1 MPAHKIEWVDGKT
14 IELESSTHTE
24 TGLRLVFKDERI
36 FEVDVV
42 EPISTHKRWK
52 TFKLVCVCKAVETE
66 IGELVPCPTSSWGK
80 RVEKLWKP
88 KVQKGEER
96 EVTELVVIEFSGFE
110 LNKSGGLEQQSIT
123 HFALFES
130 TQDRQLIVGV
140 RNVRESQPQKD
151 ELHSQIQGEVIRL
164 GDEMRKHAEEVG
176 HSLDKLK
183 DTIKQ
188 ADSPTTEQF
197 SDLQSKIEES
207 LKLQRESKEQF
218 APLESH
224 LHAIFTFLRKLVRK
238 QAASKGG
245 VARGRKNKI
254 KIMADELATM
264 GPPELLENRRTQLT
278 NIPEPYFFQ
287 HLLGRICGEHWADEF
302 FTGKIKSGA
311 VSSETVRRWSR
322 TLETHPPVALFL
334 VKFQEDLI
342 KSSVDDD
349 AVIDKTELKQ
359 GYGTVSNP

>member
-88 KVQKGEER
+88 KVQEGEER
-96 EVTELVVIEFSGFE
+96 EVTELVVIGFSGFE

-151 ELHSQIQGEVIRL
+151 ELHSQIQGEVIRE
-164 GDEMRKHAEEVG
+164 GEKTRKHAEEMG
-176 HSLDKLK
+176 HSLK
-183 DTIKQ
+183 
-188 ADSPTTEQF
+188 
-197 SDLQSKIEES
+197 EEVKGS
-207 LKLQRESKEQF
+207 LK
-218 APLESH
+218 SH
-224 LHAIFTFLRKLVRK
+224 K
-238 QAASKGG
+238 
-245 VARGRKNKI
+245 
-254 KIMADELATM
+254 DELH
-264 GPPELLENRRTQLT
+264 GQ
-278 NIPEPYFFQ
+278 IQ
-287 HLLGRICGEHWADEF
+287 
-302 FTGKIKSGA
+302 
-311 VSSETVRRWSR
+311 
-322 TLETHPPVALFL
+322 
-334 VKFQEDLI
+334 
-342 KSSVDDD
+342 
-349 AVIDKTELKQ
+349 
-359 GYGTVSNP
+359 